1 MFYRVGKFK
10 HELGKTD
17 EIMDF
22 FKSNEDT
29 FKSSEGLKG
38 VFYFKASEEEVVGVA
53 MWESKEYFDQSAD
66 RIQGVLSG
74 IAKLISGPPEI
85 YEGNSGY
92 KFDRD

>member
-22 FKSNEDT
+22 FKGNEDT
-29 FKSSEGLKG
+29 
-38 VFYFKASEEEVVGVA
+38 FKASEEEVVGAA
-53 MWESKEYFDQSAD
+53 MWESKEHFEQSAD
-66 RIQGVLSG
+66 RIQSVLSG
-74 IAKLISGPPEI
+74 LAELISGPPEI

-92 KFDRD
+92 NFDKD

>member
-1 MFYRVGKFK
+1 MFYRVAKFK

-17 EIMDF
+17 EIMEF

-38 VFYFKASEEEVVGVA
+38 VFYFKSSDKEVVGVA
-53 MWESKEYFDQSAD
+53 MWE
-66 RIQGVLSG
+66 I
-74 IAKLISGPPEI
+74 KLISGPPEI
-85 YEGNSGY
+85 SEGNSGY